1 MVKFLIIGDLHGQI
15 PELHFKDFDAIIAPG
30 DFCSDEMKPLV
41 FRAYREILED
51 PERDVSW
58 SDYVSKKKAQSMI
71 KTSLK
76 NGRKILEFLNKQN
89 VPVILVPGNWD
100 FAGKS
105 KFDEG
110 GEYHFPELMK
120 GLKNLHNV
128 HLKKYSCAGLNII
141 GHGISSGPEI
151 PQHVKNVYSKVE
163 LRHARKK
170 FDSRLKFLDK
180 LAKNAKYPTIL
191 LTHNVPFNTPLDLIT
206 WKESPMYGKHYGSLL
221 ARKFIERHQPLVC
234 IGAHMHEHF
243 SKCKLGKTTCI
254 NAGFGGKVNV
264 LLEIDQGKI
273 KQLKFYPK
281 EY

>member
-206 WKESPMYGKHYGSLL
+206 WKVLFLQENLL
-221 ARKFIERHQPLVC
+221 KD
-234 IGAHMHEHF
+234 
-243 SKCKLGKTTCI
+243 I
-254 NAGFGGKVNV
+254 N
-264 LLEIDQGKI
+264 
-273 KQLKFYPK
+273 P
-281 EY
+281 